1 VDGDGVHVVSSWAAR
16 SLSSVRLQRG
26 GGSPLNT
33 DRSGLATELR
43 ALYPALADLDE
54 SALGAVLDRAQ
65 VMSVPAGTAMFGEG
79 SPCRQFP
86 LVLEGSIRV
95 AKASDGREL
104 QLYRVTPGE
113 SCVLT
118 GGCLVGGRDYPA
130 TGVVERDA
138 RLVVLPKPVF
148 DELIATHAPFRQYVF
163 SLFAER
169 LTDLMAL
176 VEAVAFHKLD
186 RRVAAAL
193 LGRGKVVALT
203 HQQLADELGSVRE
216 IVTRVLRGFADQG
229 WVQSSRGSIEVLDAA
244 ALRRVA
250 EGL

>member
-1 VDGDGVHVVSSWAAR
+1 
-16 SLSSVRLQRG
+16 
-26 GGSPLNT
+26 LNPET
-33 DRSGLATELR
+33 TQLANELR
-43 ALYPALADLDE
+43 TLYPALADLDD
-54 SALGAVLDRAQ
+54 ATLTAVLQRAQ
-65 VMSVPAGTAMFGEG
+65 VMRVPAGTSMFGEG

-104 QLYRVTPGE
+104 QLYRVMPGE

-138 RLVVLPKPVF
+138 LLVVLPKPVF
-148 DELIATHAPFRQYVF
+148 DELLATHAPFRQYVF

-169 LTDLMAL
+169 LTDMMAL
-176 VEAVAFHKLD
+176 VEAIAFHKLD
-186 RRVAAAL
+186 RRLAAAL

>member
-1 VDGDGVHVVSSWAAR
+1 
-16 SLSSVRLQRG
+16 
-26 GGSPLNT
+26 LNPET
-33 DRSGLATELR
+33 TQLANELR
-43 ALYPALADLDE
+43 TLYPALADLDDA
-54 SALGAVLDRAQ
+54 ALAAVLQRAQ
-65 VMSVPAGTAMFGEG
+65 VMRVPAGTSMFGEG

-104 QLYRVTPGE
+104 QLYRVMPGE

-138 RLVVLPKPVF
+138 RLIVLPKPVF
-148 DELIATHAPFRQYVF
+148 DELLATHAPFRQYVF

-169 LTDLMAL
+169 LTDMMAL
-176 VEAVAFHKLD
+176 VEAIAFHKLD
-186 RRVAAAL
+186 RRLAAAL

-203 HQQLADELGSVRE
+203 HQQLADEVGSVRE

>member
-1 VDGDGVHVVSSWAAR
+1 LH
-16 SLSSVRLQRG
+16 
-26 GGSPLNT
+26 T
-33 DRSGLATELR
+33 DTAGLAVELR
-43 ALYPALADLDE
+43 TLYPALADLDTPM
-54 SALGAVLDRAQ
+54 LDAVLDRAQ
-65 VMSVPAGTAMFGEG
+65 VMTVPAGTAMFGEG

-86 LVLEGSIRV
+86 LVMEGSIRV

-138 RLVVLPKPVF
+138 RLVVLPRPVF
-148 DELIATHAPFRQYVF
+148 DELLAGHAPFRQYVF

-169 LTDLMAL
+169 LTELMAL

-186 RRVAAAL
+186 RRVAGAL

-229 WVQSSRGSIEVLDAA
+229 WVQSNRGSIEVLDAA

-250 EGL
+250 EGQ

>member
-1 VDGDGVHVVSSWAAR
+1 LNGDTEALAR
-16 SLSSVRLQRG
+16 
-26 GGSPLNT
+26 
-33 DRSGLATELR
+33 ELR
-43 ALYPALADLDE
+43 ALYPALDG
-54 SALGAVLDRAQ
+54 LGDAALDRVLAQAQ
-65 VMSVPAGTAMFGEG
+65 VLHVPAGTQMFGEG
-79 SPCRQFP
+79 APCRQFP

-130 TGVVERDA
+130 SGVVERDA
-138 RLVVLPKPVF
+138 LLVVLPKPVF
-148 DELIATHAPFRQYVF
+148 DELLATHAPFRQYVF

-186 RRVAAAL
+186 RRLASAL
-193 LGRGKVVALT
+193 LGRGRVVALT

-229 WVQSSRGSIEVLDAA
+229 WVQSSRGAIEVLDAV

-250 EGL
+250 EGN

>member
-1 VDGDGVHVVSSWAAR
+1 M
-16 SLSSVRLQRG
+16 
-26 GGSPLNT
+26 NT
-33 DRSGLATELR
+33 ETSHLASELR
-43 ALYPALADLDE
+43 ALYPALADLDD
-54 SALGAVLDRAQ
+54 ARLNAVLGRAQ
-65 VMSVPAGTAMFGEG
+65 EVRVPAGATLFGEG

-95 AKASDGREL
+95 AKSNDGREL
-104 QLYRVTPGE
+104 QLYRVLPGE

-118 GGCLVGGRDYPA
+118 GSCLVGGRDYPA
-130 TGVVERDA
+130 TGAVERDV

-148 DELIATHAPFRQYVF
+148 EELLATLAPFRQYVF

-169 LTDLMAL
+169 LTDMMAL

-193 LGRGKVVALT
+193 LGRGRVVALT

-216 IVTRVLRGFADQG
+216 IVTRVLRGFADHG
-229 WVQSSRGSIEVLDAA
+229 WVQSSRGSIEVRDAA

-250 EGL
+250 EGH

>member
-1 VDGDGVHVVSSWAAR
+1 MNPETT
-16 SLSSVRLQRG
+16 Q
-26 GGSPLNT
+26 
-33 DRSGLATELR
+33 LANELR
-43 ALYPALADLDE
+43 TLYPALADLDDA
-54 SALGAVLDRAQ
+54 ALGAVLDRAQ
-65 VMSVPAGTAMFGEG
+65 VMRVPAGPTMFGEG

-104 QLYRVTPGE
+104 QLYRVMPGE

-148 DELIATHAPFRQYVF
+148 DELLATHAPFRQYVF

-169 LTDLMAL
+169 LTDMMAL
-176 VEAVAFHKLD
+176 VEAIAFHKLD
-186 RRVAAAL
+186 RRLAAAL

-203 HQQLADELGSVRE
+203 HQQLADEVGSVRE
-216 IVTRVLRGFADQG
+216 FVTRVLRGFADQG

>member
-1 VDGDGVHVVSSWAAR
+1 VRDASFVVALSGAQLIIGGFGARPGR
-16 SLSSVRLQRG
+16 SLGIEQDTVVRAVR
-26 GGSPLNT
+26 
-33 DRSGLATELR
+33 D
-43 ALYPALADLDE
+43 LYPALAGLDE
-54 SALGAVLDRAQ
+54 LRLQQLLARAQ
-65 VMSVPAGTAMFGEG
+65 LLRVPAGTAMFGEG

-86 LVLEGSIRV
+86 LVLEGTIRV
-95 AKASDGREL
+95 SKASDGREL
-104 QLYRVTPGE
+104 QLYRVMPGE

-118 GGCLVGGRDYPA
+118 GGCLVGSRDYPA
-130 TGVVERDA
+130 NGVVERDA
-138 RLVVLPKPVF
+138 LLVVLPKPVF
-148 DELIATHAPFRQYVF
+148 DDLLATHAPFRQYVF

-203 HQQLADELGSVRE
+203 HQQLADEIGSVRE

-229 WVQSSRGSIEVLDAA
+229 WVQSTRGAIEVLDAA